1 MSGSREQV
9 LHYSGPLLHKKTQLV
24 AQPAATS
31 GLCPASEDTRG
42 HGPPAP
48 AHLLSH
54 WSKSG
59 PGGPDSSVPAGVPEH
74 FRCSRWSHT
83 AHSGPQHCIHAQNQE
98 ESASGAPSWGG
109 GACWNFCLHQ
119 QWHGGPSRC
128 QHSPWGQEEGKSTC
142 AVRWWAGAVVSRGR
156 QRLESSYK

>member
-31 GLCPASEDTRG
+31 GLCPASEDKRG

-59 PGGPDSSVPAGVPEH
+59 PEGPDSSVPAGVLRAFQTFPGEATG
-74 FRCSRWSHT
+74 HT
-83 AHSGPQHCIHAQNQE
+83 LDHSTAFVPRSDGRNQPQRIHH
-98 ESASGAPSWGG
+98 GG
-109 GACWNFCLHQ
+109 NACWNFH
-119 QWHGGPSRC
+119 
-128 QHSPWGQEEGKSTC
+128 
-142 AVRWWAGAVVSRGR
+142 VSI
-156 QRLESSYK
+156 QR